1 MRRPIVAGWGQ
12 TEIGRHPEQTPTE
25 LATGVL
31 YEALEYSKLNI
42 RELEGVL
49 TVPQGYMRAR
59 VPMYA
64 QRLAEQ
70 IGVPVRSLAE
80 VGNGGTS
87 AMLAFKMACMEI
99 ACGNLD
105 VVAVVGAQAERALFG
120 EELTPE
126 VTDRVQLI
134 NAMYGSQLG
143 PYGMLMALPSYA
155 LSAQR
160 YMYEHDVD
168 ERDIAEL
175 PVRLRY
181 NATLNKQAEQREPI
195 TVDQVLESPLVSPPI
210 HRLEAPPWS
219 DGAACV
225 ILMSEDRAWR
235 SDHNGPAVVGWG
247 EAHEPENFV
256 PFGSSLTDFPWM
268 RRATDEALG
277 RAGRTRDS
285 VDVAEVYGAFAHA
298 ELVTYESMGFFRPGE
313 AAEAVKRGDTAINGQ
328 LPINTS
334 GGRLSLGHPP
344 QATPL
349 LMVAEIARQLTGR
362 AGKRQVRSCKLG
374 LVQTEHGMMNGGVV
388 CALEN

>member
-1 MRRPIVAGWGQ
+1 MRRPIVVGWGQ
-12 TEIGRHPEQTPTE
+12 TEIGRHPEKTPAE
-25 LATGVL
+25 LAVEVV
-31 YEALEYSKLNI
+31 YEALEYSNLNM

-105 VVAVVGAQAERALFG
+105 VIAVVGAQAERALFG

-126 VTDRVQLI
+126 VMDRVQLM

-160 YMYEHDVD
+160 YMYEHDVG
-168 ERDIAEL
+168 ERDIAER

-235 SDHNGPAVVGWG
+235 SSHDGPSVVGCG

-285 VDVAEVYGAFAHA
+285 
-298 ELVTYESMGFFRPGE
+298 FFKPGE

-349 LMVAEIARQLTGR
+349 LMVAEIGRQLTGR

-374 LVQTEHGMMNGGVV
+374 LVQTEHGMMNGGTV
-388 CALEN
+388 CALET